1 MKIHILSPIRYHD
14 KGFELLQEDL
24 SSLLMKK
31 ESRQLPSGNTVYPTK
46 RLKQVIPGR
55 NVLIFVYIVFIF
67 GFITYRLIT
76 WNIRSFCNR
85 RSFSELELNGIC
97 SGLLHQL
104 FR

>member
-1 MKIHILSPIRYHD
+1 MSRICYHD

-24 SSLLMKK
+24 SSLLVKK

-67 GFITYRLIT
+67 GFITYRLIVAS
-76 WNIRSFCNR
+76 RDLSPPYCKLYQKLYPR
-85 RSFSELELNGIC
+85 V
-97 SGLLHQL
+97 
-104 FR
+104 